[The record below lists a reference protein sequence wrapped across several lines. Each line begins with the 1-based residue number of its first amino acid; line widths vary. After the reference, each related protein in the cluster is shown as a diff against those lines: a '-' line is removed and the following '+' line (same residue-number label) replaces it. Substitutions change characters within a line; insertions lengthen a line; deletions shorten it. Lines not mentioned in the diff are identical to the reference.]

1 MNIRP
6 RLTTV
11 ATAFGI
17 FALVPL
23 AAQAHRAWMLP
34 SSTVVSG
41 NNAWV
46 TIDAAS
52 SNDLFYFDHN
62 PMRLDNLKVFAPDGS
77 AVEAQNKATG
87 KYRSTFDVQLNKPGT
102 WRISNIND
110 QVNANFKVG
119 TEEKR
124 ARGTMESVRKEIPA
138 NATNVSVSRN
148 QSRIDVFVTSGKPTT
163 TVLKPT
169 GSGLELVP
177 ITHPNDLVAGEK
189 ASFTLVMDGKPVAG
203 IPVTVIPGG
212 IRYRDQLGE
221 IKVTTGADGK
231 FSVTWPEA
239 GMYWVNTSYPASAD
253 DDEDDHGPQAAPRA
267 QGAANQAAGGQ
278 GARGPGAGGAG
289 AGGPGA
295 GGGRRQQ
302 EGGTLDAPSRR
313 SSYTATLEV
322 LAP

>member
-11 ATAFGI
+11 ASVGI
-17 FALVPL
+17 LALLPL

-41 NNAWV
+41 DRAWV

-87 KYRSTFDVQLNKPGT
+87 KYRSTFDVQLDKPGT
-102 WRISNIND
+102 WRISNLND
-110 QVNANFKVG
+110 QVNANYKVG

-138 NATNVSVSRN
+138 NATVVSVSRN
-148 QSRIDVFVTSGKPTT
+148 QSRIDVFVTSGKPTS

-177 ITHPNDLVAGEK
+177 VTHPNDLVAGEK
-189 ASFTLVMDGKPVAG
+189 ATFTLVMDGKPVAG

-239 GMYWVNTSYPASAD
+239 GMYWLNTSYPASAE
-253 DDEDDHGPQAAPRA
+253 DEDDHGPQPAARP
-267 QGAANQAAGGQ
+267 QGAANQGAGNQAAGAQ
-278 GARGPGAGGAG
+278 G
-289 AGGPGA
+289 AGGPSA
-295 GGGRRQQ
+295 GGGRRQP